1 MCADLTAAVDLD
13 GFLLDYRQWSL
24 EAAKQ
29 LATVEEIDLTAEHLQ
44 VLETARAFY
53 QKYQRSPDMRPLV
66 RWVREQLGEDYGN
79 SIALMQLF
87 PGQTA
92 RLVSKL
98 AGLPKPP
105 NCL

>member
-1 MCADLTAAVDLD
+1 MCANSAAAVDPD
-13 GFLLDYRQWSL
+13 GFLLDHRQWSL
-24 EAAKQ
+24 PAAKQ
-29 LATVEEIDLTAEHLQ
+29 LAAAEQIDLTAAHVQ
-44 VLETARAFY
+44 VLKTARAFY
-53 QKYQRSPDMRPLV
+53 RKYQRSPDMRPLV
-66 RWVREQLGEDYGN
+66 KWVKQQLGEEYGN